1 MPVTYEIDKAKGIIR
16 TRCVGGVT
24 FEEIVDHFSALVG
37 DPNCPDQLDV
47 LLDLSGQTT
56 LPDAARLRGV
66 THEIA
71 KIRDRVRFDACAIVA
86 PSDALFGLL
95 RMFEVFAQEQFR
107 ATRVFRKVGEAELWL
122 VTERSSAP

>member
-1 MPVTYEIDKAKGIIR
+1 MPVTYEIDKSRGIIR
-16 TRCVGGVT
+16 TRCVGDVV
-24 FEEIVDHFSALVG
+24 FEDIVEHFRTLVN
-37 DPNCPDQLDV
+37 DPDCPDRLDV
-47 LLDLSGQTT
+47 VLDLSGQTT
-56 LPDAARLRGV
+56 LPDSGKLRGV

-107 ATRVFRKVGEAELWL
+107 ATRVFRASGEAEAWL
-122 VTERSSAP
+122 VAERSSVS